1 MTKFPCDNNPAFKNA
16 IKWLHEHR
24 DVSSVG
30 DVINAFK
37 TEFNG
42 YVFLDNNWDWETF
55 TFANDKDAT
64 MFVMRFS

>member
-1 MTKFPCDNNPAFKNA
+1 MTKFPCDNNQAFKNA

-30 DVINAFK
+30 DTINAFK

-42 YVFLDNNWDWETF
+42 YVFLDNNWDWDVVM
-55 TFANDKDAT
+55 FANDQDAT